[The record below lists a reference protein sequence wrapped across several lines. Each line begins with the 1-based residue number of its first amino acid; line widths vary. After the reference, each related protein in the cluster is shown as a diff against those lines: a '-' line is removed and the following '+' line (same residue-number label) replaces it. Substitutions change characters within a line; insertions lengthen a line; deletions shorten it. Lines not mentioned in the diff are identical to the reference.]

1 MGAGKNKNRRKKRIS
16 KHILQSQEAKKNEKM
31 ISQTTDNDDD
41 EKIESS
47 QQQQQQNQK
56 NQKAQSTKK
65 HEKDSKEVLEYL
77 SNWKYR
83 SLTSTHWK
91 FNKNTQSWLLR
102 HMYNAEKVPK
112 SMFSLLEEYLKGIQS
127 DQIIER
133 IKEDAAKRA
142 LQYKEW
148 EKEQDQQQPDND
160 NDETEKNEEH
170 HNRRKEYKRA
180 RKILSIFSTSKDTS
194 E

>member
-1 MGAGKNKNRRKKRIS
+1 
-16 KHILQSQEAKKNEKM
+16 M

-41 EKIESS
+41 EKIESF
-47 QQQQQQNQK
+47 QQQQQNQK

-148 EKEQDQQQPDND
+148 EKEQQPDND
-160 NDETEKNEEH
+160 NEETEKNEEH

-180 RKILSIFSTSKDTS
+180 RKVLSIFSTSKDTS